1 MYALD
6 SSLYGVIEDELRLE
20 RLMLHRLD
28 HLENSMKLN
37 ISTEADVRTS
47 LHDMSRVLKGPLLRS
62 IPRFP
67 SWFAAPAA
75 RELTTP
81 RRL

>member
-1 MYALD
+1 
-6 SSLYGVIEDELRLE
+6 LYGVIEDELRLE

-28 HLENSMKLN
+28 HLENSMKLD

-47 LHDMSRVLKGPLLRS
+47 LQDISRVLTGPLLRS

-75 RELTTP
+75 LELTTP

>member
-1 MYALD
+1 
-6 SSLYGVIEDELRLE
+6 LYGVVEDGLRLE
-20 RLMLHRLD
+20 RLMLHGLD
-28 HLENSMKLN
+28 PLENSMKLD

-47 LHDMSRVLKGPLLRS
+47 LQDMSRVLMGPLLRI

>member
-1 MYALD
+1 
-6 SSLYGVIEDELRLE
+6 LYGVVEDGLRLE
-20 RLMLHRLD
+20 RLMLHGLD
-28 HLENSMKLN
+28 HLENSMKLD
-37 ISTEADVRTS
+37 ISTEGDVRTS
-47 LHDMSRVLKGPLLRS
+47 LQDMSRVRMGPLLRS